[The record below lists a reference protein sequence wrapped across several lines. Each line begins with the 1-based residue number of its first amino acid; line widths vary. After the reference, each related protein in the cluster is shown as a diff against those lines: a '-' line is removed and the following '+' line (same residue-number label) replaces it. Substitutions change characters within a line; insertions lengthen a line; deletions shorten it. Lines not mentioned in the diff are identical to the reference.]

1 MRESGILM
9 HITSLPAPYGIGTMG
24 KDAYAFVDFLVRA
37 GQRYWQILP
46 LTPTGYGDSP
56 YQSLGAC
63 AGNHYLIDL
72 DRLADEGLLKKE
84 EIQNIPWGS
93 NPARVDFGAMYAHRM
108 NVLRQAFQRFTP
120 DGAYETFVEQ
130 NRSWLEDYALFT
142 ALKDTLGGKPWLDWP
157 EALRLRKA
165 DALAEKRRELSDEIR
180 LQYFVQYEFD
190 RQWKALR
197 SYANAKGVRI
207 IGDVPIYV
215 PLDSADV
222 WANPELFQL
231 DAHNAPTAIAGCP
244 PDAFAEDGQ
253 AWGNPL
259 YNWNFHRA
267 TDYAWWVS
275 RMWYSFKLY
284 DVVRIDHF
292 RGFDEYFSIPADAKT
307 ARGGHW
313 EKGPGM
319 ELFNSIRRHLGN
331 VSVIAEDLGLM
342 TDGVRALV
350 RDSGYPNMKV
360 LQFAVDPADVGGAN
374 DYWPHN
380 YNSNCVVYTGTH
392 DNETLAGWYAG
403 LSIEAKT
410 QVRNYLSD
418 YYTPDDR
425 MYKVLINLAMTAVAK
440 DCIVPI
446 QDHLGLGNEARM
458 NQPGTVGFNW
468 RWRLTPGQVTDALA
482 QELLAMAKRT
492 ARANWDTLPKKT
504 PKDTD
509 ADKAEK

>member
-130 NRSWLEDYALFT
+130 NRNWLEDYALFT

-197 SYANAKGVRI
+197 SYANQLACARILDILQPPEEHGKKG
-207 IGDVPIYV
+207 
-215 PLDSADV
+215 
-222 WANPELFQL
+222 
-231 DAHNAPTAIAGCP
+231 
-244 PDAFAEDGQ
+244 
-253 AWGNPL
+253 
-259 YNWNFHRA
+259 
-267 TDYAWWVS
+267 
-275 RMWYSFKLY
+275 
-284 DVVRIDHF
+284 
-292 RGFDEYFSIPADAKT
+292 
-307 ARGGHW
+307 
-313 EKGPGM
+313 
-319 ELFNSIRRHLGN
+319 
-331 VSVIAEDLGLM
+331 
-342 TDGVRALV
+342 
-350 RDSGYPNMKV
+350 
-360 LQFAVDPADVGGAN
+360 
-374 DYWPHN
+374 
-380 YNSNCVVYTGTH
+380 
-392 DNETLAGWYAG
+392 
-403 LSIEAKT
+403 
-410 QVRNYLSD
+410 
-418 YYTPDDR
+418 
-425 MYKVLINLAMTAVAK
+425 
-440 DCIVPI
+440 
-446 QDHLGLGNEARM
+446 
-458 NQPGTVGFNW
+458 
-468 RWRLTPGQVTDALA
+468 
-482 QELLAMAKRT
+482 
-492 ARANWDTLPKKT
+492 KK
-504 PKDTD
+504 
-509 ADKAEK
+509 